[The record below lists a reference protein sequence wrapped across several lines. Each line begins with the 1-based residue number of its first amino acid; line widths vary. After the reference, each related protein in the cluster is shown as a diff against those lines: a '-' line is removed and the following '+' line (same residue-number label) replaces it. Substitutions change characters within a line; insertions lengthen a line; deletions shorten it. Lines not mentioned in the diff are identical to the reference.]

1 MGESGALPG
10 TDTMCRMPEPSPA
23 DHRHELHLLLAMS
36 SELAQTTDPA
46 ETGDLIAR
54 HIAHATGVEE
64 CAVSYWERAA
74 DAVITYG
81 YYPPARRAALEATYS
96 LAEYPETRRV
106 LSGQAHIVID
116 VDDPAADAHE
126 VAYLRSIGN
135 VVSAMLP
142 LVAKRET
149 IGLVEL
155 ASAKRV
161 VFDETRLALARSMAN
176 EAAMAL
182 ENARLYEALRRQA
195 LHDPLTGLANRTLF
209 RDRAAHALDRTTR
222 DGSQIAVLFLD
233 LDDFKTVNDG
243 LGHFAGDRLLG
254 HVAERLGRAVRP
266 GDTVARLGGDEFGVL
281 LERTPGGD
289 EALDVANRLLAA
301 LEPPVELEGR
311 PCVPRGSIGVA
322 VGTSATHDVDTLLA
336 NADFA
341 MYQAKGLG
349 KGRCQLFEPEMRH
362 VAVRRAELLGQLRGA
377 LERQEFVVNYQ
388 PIVELSTGRIEGLE
402 ALVRWHHPERGLVM
416 PGEFIPLAEET
427 GLIVPIGRLVLRQA
441 CRDVA
446 AWQADL
452 DRPDLRLHVHVSPRQ
467 VREPSLPADVAAA
480 LTASGL
486 RPPALTLEITENLL
500 LGDVDEAL
508 VRLHELKALGI
519 GLAVDD
525 FGTGYSSLSYLQR
538 FPIDVLKIDR
548 SFVERLGREAD
559 AEALV
564 RSILEIART
573 LRLATVAEGVERA
586 DQSAVLAELRCD
598 YGQGFLLEIP
608 RPADEIR
615 AMLQAAEST
624 AA

>member
-1 MGESGALPG
+1 
-10 TDTMCRMPEPSPA
+10 MPDPSPS
-23 DHRHELHLLLAMS
+23 DHRHELQLLLAMS

-54 HIAHATGVEE
+54 HIALATGAEE
-64 CAVSYWERAA
+64 CAVSYWDRPA

-81 YYPPARRAALEATYS
+81 YYPPDRRAALQPSYQ
-96 LAEYPETRRV
+96 LDDYPETRRV
-106 LSGQAHIVID
+106 LGTQQHAIVD

-126 VAYLRSIGN
+126 VEYLREIGN

-155 ASAKRV
+155 SAAQRV
-161 VFDETRLALARSMAN
+161 VFDETLLALARSMAN

-209 RDRAAHALDRTTR
+209 RDRTAHALERSTR
-222 DGSQIAVLFLD
+222 DGSTIAVLFLD

-243 LGHFAGDRLLG
+243 MGHLAGDRLLT
-254 HVAERLGRAVRP
+254 HVAQRLTTAVRP

-281 LERTPGGD
+281 LERVPGVS
-289 EALDVANRLLAA
+289 EAMAIANRLLAS
-301 LEPPVELEGR
+301 LEPPIELEGR
-311 PCVPRGSIGVA
+311 PCVPRGSIGLSL
-322 VGTSATHDVDTLLA
+322 GTAASHDVDTLLA

-341 MYQAKGLG
+341 MYQAKSLG

-362 VAVRRAELLGQLRGA
+362 VAVRRAELLTQLRGA
-377 LERQEFVVNYQ
+377 LERGEFFVAYQ
-388 PIVELSTGRIEGLE
+388 PIVQLSSGRIEGLE
-402 ALVRWHHPERGLVM
+402 ALVRWRHPQRGLVM

-427 GLIVPIGRLVLRQA
+427 GLIVPIGRLVLREA
-441 CRDVA
+441 CDQVA
-446 AWQADL
+446 SWQASHG
-452 DRPDLRLHVHVSPRQ
+452 RPDLRLHVNVSPRQ
-467 VREPSLPADVAAA
+467 VKDATLPHDVSEA
-480 LTASGL
+480 LRISGL
-486 RPPALTLEITENLL
+486 QPGALTLEITENLL
-500 LGDVDEAL
+500 LGDVDDAL
-508 VRLHELKALGI
+508 LRLHELKALGVS
-519 GLAVDD
+519 LAVDD

-538 FPIDVLKIDR
+538 FPIDSLKIDR

-564 RSILEIART
+564 RSILDIART
-573 LRLATVAEGVERA
+573 LRLSTVAEGVERA

-598 YGQGFLLEIP
+598 YGQGFLLQVP
-608 RPADEIR
+608 RPADEIGP
-615 AMLQAAEST
+615 MLGGVISAA
-624 AA
+624 

>member
-1 MGESGALPG
+1 MGDSGRPHQTA
-10 TDTMCRMPEPSPA
+10 TMCPMSDPSPS
-23 DHRHELHLLLAMS
+23 DHRHELQLLLAMS

-54 HIAHATGVEE
+54 HIALATGAEE
-64 CAVSYWERAA
+64 CAVSYWDRPA

-81 YYPPARRAALEATYS
+81 YYPPERRSALELSYQ
-96 LAEYPETRRV
+96 LDEYPETRRV
-106 LSGQAHIVID
+106 LGTQQHAIID
-116 VDDPAADAHE
+116 IDDPTADAHE
-126 VAYLRSIGN
+126 VEYLRSIGN
-135 VVSAMLP
+135 TVSAMLP

-161 VFDETRLALARSMAN
+161 VFDETLLALARSMAN

-209 RDRAAHALDRTTR
+209 RDRAAHALERSIR
-222 DGSQIAVLFLD
+222 DGSTVGVLFLD

-243 LGHFAGDRLLG
+243 LGHLAGDRLLT
-254 HVAERLGRAVRP
+254 HVAERLSRAIRP
-266 GDTVARLGGDEFGVL
+266 GDTVARLGGDEFGIL
-281 LERTPGGD
+281 LERTPGVA
-289 EALDVANRLLAA
+289 EAMAIANRLLSS
-301 LEPPVELEGR
+301 LEPPIELEGR
-311 PCVPRGSIGVA
+311 PCVPRGSIGISLGSA
-322 VGTSATHDVDTLLA
+322 ATHDVDTLLA

-341 MYQAKGLG
+341 MYQAKSLG

-362 VAVRRAELLGQLRGA
+362 VAVRRAELLTQLRGA
-377 LERQEFVVNYQ
+377 LERDEFFVAYQ

-402 ALVRWHHPERGLVM
+402 ALVRWRHPQRGLVM
-416 PGEFIPLAEET
+416 PGEFISLAEET

-441 CRDVA
+441 CEHVA
-446 AWQADL
+446 SWQVTHG
-452 DRPDLRLHVHVSPRQ
+452 RPDLRLHVNVSPRQ
-467 VREPSLPADVAAA
+467 VKDATLVDDVSEA
-480 LTASGL
+480 LRVSGL
-486 RPPALTLEITENLL
+486 TPASLTLEITENLR
-500 LGDVDEAL
+500 LGDVDDAL
-508 VRLHELKALGI
+508 LRLKELKTLGI
-519 GLAVDD
+519 SLAVDD

-548 SFVERLGREAD
+548 SFVERLGREDD

-573 LRLATVAEGVERA
+573 LRLSTVAEGVERA
-586 DQSAVLAELRCD
+586 DQSAVLAQLHCEF
-598 YGQGFLLEIP
+598 GQGYLLEVP
-608 RPADEIR
+608 RPADEID
-615 AMLQAAEST
+615 AMLEAAIS